1 MNYGSKT
8 TFIGLD
14 TDKRKL
20 TLSKRFVMYAYDK
33 DTGEIFG
40 RTPSSWGKS
49 SLFFSFMSFDCDNR
63 FDCVSFDGTV
73 LIRRYWYVLWRL
85 MFNRFKCTIVLRC
98 VWLAQIIES
107 WYRVINEWWR
117 FDNNFIKLNGKTV
130 AGR

>member
-20 TLSKRFVMYAYDK
+20 TLSKKFVMYAYDK

-49 SLFFSFMSFDCDNR
+49 SLFLFYIFWLQKYIIL
-63 FDCVSFDGTV
+63 CVVRWDGIDTFDG
-73 LIRRYWYVLWRL
+73 I
-85 MFNRFKCTIVLRC
+85 
-98 VWLAQIIES
+98 
-107 WYRVINEWWR
+107 
-117 FDNNFIKLNGKTV
+117 
-130 AGR
+130 

>member
-49 SLFFSFMSFDCDNR
+49 SLFFSFTSFDDTNTY
-63 FDCVSFDGTV
+63 DYVSFDGMAF
-73 LIRRYWYVLWRL
+73 IRLKTDTL
-85 MFNRFKCTIVLRC
+85 NLFKCIIVLQC
-98 VWLAQIIES
+98 V
-107 WYRVINEWWR
+107 
-117 FDNNFIKLNGKTV
+117 
-130 AGR
+130 